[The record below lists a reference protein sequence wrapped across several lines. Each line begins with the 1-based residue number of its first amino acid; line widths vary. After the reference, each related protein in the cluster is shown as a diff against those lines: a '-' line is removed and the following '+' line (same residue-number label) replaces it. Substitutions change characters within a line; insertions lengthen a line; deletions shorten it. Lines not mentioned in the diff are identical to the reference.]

1 MDERG
6 ARRQAPLGPWLLSMR
21 WLDVAF
27 LHWAVPAGSLAH
39 RLPRGLVL
47 DTYQGTA
54 WLSLVP
60 LVVEG
65 ARLRWFP
72 PLPGVSSYLELNVRT
87 YVTDGR
93 SPGIWCFSLD
103 ADSALVVR
111 AARIHPRLPYL
122 RARLAHVRGEGW
134 VHFACWRT
142 HRGAKGASFS
152 GRYRPLGPAF
162 EPVPGSLEDWLTDRT
177 RVFTEARDGRLLC
190 TDIDHAPWQIHPC
203 EADLQDTA
211 MAGPLGLQLPR
222 RPALAHYASRQ
233 DVRVWRAR
241 SLG

>member
-1 MDERG
+1 MDERNS
-6 ARRQAPLGPWLLSMR
+6 RRPVPLGPWFLSMR

-27 LHWAVPAGSLAH
+27 LHWPVPAEALAR
-39 RLPRGLVL
+39 RLPRGLTL
-47 DTYQGTA
+47 DTFQGTA
-54 WLSLVP
+54 WLSVVP

-72 PLPGVSSYLELNVRT
+72 PLPGVSSYLELSVRT
-87 YVTDGR
+87 FVTDGR
-93 SPGIWCFSLD
+93 RPGIWCLSVD

-142 HRGAKGASFS
+142 HRGAKDASFS
-152 GRYRPLGPAF
+152 GRFKPLGSPF
-162 EPVPGSLEDWLTDRT
+162 EPVPGSLEAWLTDRT
-177 RVFTEARDGRLLC
+177 SVFTEARDGRLLR
-190 TDIDHAPWQIHPC
+190 TDLDVAPWQIRPC
-203 EADLQDTA
+203 EADLQDNT
-211 MAGPLGLQLPR
+211 MAGPLELLLPR
-222 RPALAHYASRQ
+222 RPALAHYVSRQ

-241 SLG
+241 SAG